1 METCLVY
8 MTASSTDEAAKL
20 AEALVGEKLAAC
32 VNVIDGM
39 TSWYR
44 WEGAVQNEREIVVL
58 AKTRMDLVDALTA
71 RVKALH
77 SCTVPCVVA
86 LPIAGG
92 NADFLRWIGE
102 ETAGGAQGG

>member
-1 METCLVY
+1 MELCLVY
-8 MTASSTDEAAKL
+8 MTASSTEEAARL
-20 AEALVGEKLAAC
+20 AEALVGENLAAC
-32 VNVIDGM
+32 VNVVDGM

-44 WEGAVQNEREIVVL
+44 WEGAVQNEREVVVL
-58 AKTRMDLVDALTA
+58 AKTRAALVDALTA

-77 SCTVPCVVA
+77 SYSVPCVIA

-102 ETAGGAQGG
+102 ETE

>member
-1 METCLVY
+1 MELCLVY
-8 MTASSTDEAAKL
+8 MTASSTEEAARL
-20 AEALVGEKLAAC
+20 AEALIGENLAAC

-44 WEGAVQNEREIVVL
+44 WEGAVQNEREVVVL
-58 AKTRMDLVDALTA
+58 AKTRAALVDALTA

-77 SCTVPCVVA
+77 SYSVPCVVA

-92 NADFLRWIGE
+92 NPDFLRWIGE
-102 ETAGGAQGG
+102 ETE

>member
-1 METCLVY
+1 MELCLVY
-8 MTASSTDEAAKL
+8 MTASSTEEAARL
-20 AEALVGEKLAAC
+20 AEALVGENLAAC

-44 WEGAVQNEREIVVL
+44 WEGAVQNEREVVVL
-58 AKTRMDLVDALTA
+58 AKTRVALVDALTA

-77 SCTVPCVVA
+77 SYSVPCVVA

-92 NADFLRWIGE
+92 NPDFLRWIGE
-102 ETAGGAQGG
+102 ETE

>member
-1 METCLVY
+1 MELCLVY
-8 MTASSTDEAAKL
+8 MTASSTEEAARL
-20 AEALVGEKLAAC
+20 AEALVGENLAAC

-44 WEGAVQNEREIVVL
+44 WEGAVQNGREVVVL
-58 AKTRMDLVDALTA
+58 AKTRAALVDALTA

-77 SCTVPCVVA
+77 SYSVPCVVA

-92 NADFLRWIGE
+92 NPDFLRWIGE
-102 ETAGGAQGG
+102 ETK

>member
-1 METCLVY
+1 MELCLVY
-8 MTASSTDEAAKL
+8 MTASSTEEAARL
-20 AEALVGEKLAAC
+20 AEALVGENLAAC

-44 WEGAVQNEREIVVL
+44 WEGAVQNEREVVVL
-58 AKTRMDLVDALTA
+58 AKTRAALVDALTA

-77 SCTVPCVVA
+77 SYSVPCVVA

-92 NADFLRWIGE
+92 NPDFLRWIGE
-102 ETAGGAQGG
+102 ETE

>member
-1 METCLVY
+1 MEPCLVY
-8 MTASSTDEAAKL
+8 MTASSADEAAKL
-20 AEALVGEKLAAC
+20 AEALVGERLAAC

-44 WEGAVQNEREIVVL
+44 WEGAVQNERELVVL
-58 AKTRMDLVDALTA
+58 AKTRIDLVEALTA

-77 SCTVPCVVA
+77 SYSVPCVVA

-92 NADFLRWIGE
+92 NADFLRWIAE